1 MAVNYKRTKF
11 ACYLAYLC
19 MAAVAGLPPIL
30 FLPFREMFGVSYTLL
45 GTLVLINFFT
55 QLGVDLSFT
64 FFSHRLNIHK
74 AVKLMPI
81 LLASG
86 FIAYGLLP
94 TFFPQAAYGGLVIG
108 TILFSAAAGLCE
120 VLLSPLIAALPS
132 DNPDREL
139 SKLHSLYAYGLLF
152 VIVFSTVF
160 LQLFSA
166 KYWLVLVLLVSTLPM
181 VVAVLFATVPLPD
194 MTVTHA
200 DNSKRLGTQ
209 GKLLALCALCI
220 FLGSAAENTMTN
232 WVSSYMEKAL
242 GFSKVWGDLLGMAGF
257 AILLG
262 LARTWYAKRGKNI
275 VNTLLV
281 GMIGATVCYVVAGTI
296 SHAVI
301 ACMACVLTGWFTS
314 MLWPGTLIL
323 MEERIPHAGVTAYAL
338 MAACGDLGASLAP
351 QLMGVLVDTV
361 AASDWAAAFASPEQI
376 GMKVA
381 ALVTAIFPALGVALL
396 LYMRRQKSTIKNC
409 IRE

>member
-1 MAVNYKRTKF
+1 MPVNYQRTKF
-11 ACYLAYLC
+11 TCYLAYLC

-30 FLPFREMFGVSYTLL
+30 FLTFREMFGISYTLL

-64 FFSHRLNIHK
+64 FFSHRFNIHK
-74 AVKLMPI
+74 AVRLMPI
-81 LLASG
+81 LLTLG
-86 FIAYGLLP
+86 FTAYGLLP
-94 TFFPQAAYGGLVIG
+94 TCFPHVAYPGLVIG

-120 VLLSPLIAALPS
+120 VLISPLIAALPS
-132 DNPDREL
+132 ENPDREM

-160 LQLFSA
+160 LQVFGASYWL
-166 KYWLVLVLLVSTLPM
+166 WLVLFFAAVPLI
-181 VVAVLFATVPLPD
+181 VALLFATVPLPD
-194 MTVTHA
+194 MTVSHV
-200 DNSKRLGTQ
+200 DNSKRLGKQ
-209 GKLLALCALCI
+209 GRLLALCSLCI

-232 WVSSYMEKAL
+232 WISSYMEKAL

-257 AILLG
+257 AVLLG
-262 LARTWYAKRGKNI
+262 LARTWYAKCGKQI
-275 VNTLLV
+275 LNTLLV
-281 GMIGATVCYVVAGTI
+281 GMVGATVCYVVAGTV
-296 SHAVI
+296 SHAVL
-301 ACMACVLTGWFTS
+301 ACVACVLTGWFTS

-323 MEERIPHAGVTAYAL
+323 MEERIPHAGVAAYAL

-361 AASDWAAAFASPEQI
+361 AASDWAMTFASPEQV

-381 ALVTAIFPALGVALL
+381 ALVTAIFPLAGVGLL
-396 LYMRRQKSTIKNC
+396 LYMRRQKA
-409 IRE
+409 

>member
-1 MAVNYKRTKF
+1 MSVNYKRTKF
-11 ACYLAYLC
+11 TCYLAYLC

-30 FLPFREMFGVSYTLL
+30 FLPFREMFGISYTLL
-45 GTLVLINFFT
+45 GTLVLINFFS

-64 FFSHRLNIHK
+64 FFSHRFNIHR
-74 AVKLMPI
+74 AVRAMPI
-81 LLASG
+81 LLMSG
-86 FIAYGLLP
+86 FIVYALFP
-94 TFFPQAAYGGLVIG
+94 TFFPSSAYWGLVIG

-120 VLLSPLIAALPS
+120 VLISPLIAALPS
-132 DNPDREL
+132 ENPDREM

-152 VIVFSTVF
+152 VIVLSTVF

-166 KYWLVLVLLVSTLPM
+166 KYWLWLVLFFAAVPL

-194 MTVTHA
+194 MTVSHT
-200 DNSKRLGTQ
+200 DNSKRLGKQ
-209 GKLLALCALCI
+209 GRLLALCSLCI

-257 AILLG
+257 AVLLG

-275 VNTLLV
+275 LKTLLV
-281 GMIGATVCYVVAGTI
+281 GMLGATVCYIVAGTV
-296 SHAVI
+296 SHVFI
-301 ACMACVLTGWFTS
+301 AFAACVLTGWFTS

-323 MEERIPHAGVTAYAL
+323 MEERIPHAGVAAYAL

-361 AASDWAAAFASPEQI
+361 SVSNWASSFASPEQV

-381 ALVTAIFPALGVALL
+381 ALVTAIFPLIGVVLL
-396 LYMRRQKSTIKNC
+396 LYMKKKKT
-409 IRE
+409 